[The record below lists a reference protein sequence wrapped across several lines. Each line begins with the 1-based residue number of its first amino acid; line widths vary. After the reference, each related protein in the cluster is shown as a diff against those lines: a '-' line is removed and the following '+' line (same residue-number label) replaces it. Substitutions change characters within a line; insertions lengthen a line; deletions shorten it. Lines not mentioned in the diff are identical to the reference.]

1 MGVARMISA
10 SFSTGLATS
19 RILQN
24 TNRLADRQEG
34 TVMSYPTQETLV
46 HRCLTVLPAFDA
58 TMGRTWIFD
67 STPSVGDDQL

>member
-1 MGVARMISA
+1 MGVARMILP

-19 RILQN
+19 RILQK

-67 STPSVGDDQL
+67 RTPSVGDRKL